1 MAVFKIEKQKNYTVM
16 SNYHLQDRNLSY
28 KAKGLLSFMLSLPED
43 WDYSMK
49 GLVAV
54 SKENIKAI
62 RSILNEL
69 KEHGY
74 LKIKQIRGE
83 KGYYKYEYIIR
94 EIPLEVLQEKNNPD
108 TQKGYTDTGDTEK
121 EHQINTNKQNTK
133 EQIVKDVKSNLPFVD
148 LDELNPL
155 THKLIKNKYID
166 MEDTDIYYYNTLF
179 EKLIEQHSYKKTI
192 IMTDYI
198 LSRITKNK
206 YIDENGNAVNYEF
219 IDENGNRIEN
229 KFGFFKGAINN
240 CILRL
245 KNNEELEIDFETG
258 WFVDKNEIEE
268 DTDIDYDLEI

>member
-16 SNYHLQDRNLSY
+16 SNYHLQDRSLSY

-69 KEHGY
+69 KDHGY
-74 LKIKQIRGE
+74 LEIQQTRGE

-94 EIPLEVLQEKNNPD
+94 EIPLDVLQEKNNPD
-108 TQKGYTDTGDTEK
+108 TQKGYADIGDTEK
-121 EHQINTNKQNTK
+121 DNQINTNKQNTK
-133 EQIVKDVKSNLPFVD
+133 EQTVKDVKSNLSFVD

-166 MEDTDIYYYNTLF
+166 IEDTDIYYYDSLF
-179 EKLIEQHSYKKTI
+179 EKLIKQHTYKKTI

-198 LSRITKNK
+198 LSRISKNK
-206 YIDENGNAVNYEF
+206 YIDKNGNVIDYEF
-219 IDENGNRIEN
+219 IDEEGNRIEN
-229 KFGFFKGAINN
+229 KFGFFKGAMNN
-240 CILRL
+240 CILKL
-245 KNNEELEIDFETG
+245 KNNEELVIDPETG
-258 WFVDKNEIEE
+258 WFVNKNEKE
-268 DTDIDYDLEI
+268 DNYDLDYDLEI

>member
-69 KEHGY
+69 KDHGY
-74 LKIKQIRGE
+74 LEIQQTRGE
-83 KGYYKYEYIIR
+83 KGYYKYEYLIR
-94 EIPLEVLQEKNNPD
+94 EIPLEILQEKNNPD

-121 EHQINTNKQNTK
+121 EYQINTNKKNTK
-133 EQIVKDVKSNLPFVD
+133 EQIVKNVKSNLPFVD

-166 MEDTDIYYYNTLF
+166 IEDTDVYYYDSL
-179 EKLIEQHSYKKTI
+179 KIKK
-192 IMTDYI
+192 Y
-198 LSRITKNK
+198 
-206 YIDENGNAVNYEF
+206 
-219 IDENGNRIEN
+219 
-229 KFGFFKGAINN
+229 
-240 CILRL
+240 
-245 KNNEELEIDFETG
+245 
-258 WFVDKNEIEE
+258 
-268 DTDIDYDLEI
+268 